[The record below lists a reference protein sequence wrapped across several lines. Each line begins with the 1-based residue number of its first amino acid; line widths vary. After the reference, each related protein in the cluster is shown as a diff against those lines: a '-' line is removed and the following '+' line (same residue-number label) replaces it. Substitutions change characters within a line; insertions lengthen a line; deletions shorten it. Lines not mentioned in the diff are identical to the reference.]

1 MDFIDRLRSLG
12 SRAESIAGHAQSEE
26 ATKTAL
32 VLPFLGVLGYDVFDP
47 TEVVPEYH
55 ADVGQRKGEKVDYA
69 IIKDGAPILLI
80 ECKPSD
86 SELSQENAKQ
96 LYRYFT
102 ATEARFGILTNG
114 LLYRFYS
121 DLDEPNRMDGSP
133 FMEFSLLED
142 VTERT
147 AKSLKIF
154 TKSTFDLESSIHVAT
169 NVKYVT
175 SIKQILT
182 DQLKRPSNDFVLF
195 ILSQVYK
202 GPRTKKVRESF
213 VGITQ
218 DAFREFIN
226 DRVQKRLKLALDN
239 EPEDKEDKVVEIVPI
254 KPEVTEPESD
264 IVTTEDEIL
273 GYHVVKS
280 VLLGHVDL
288 DRVLM
293 MDRVTY
299 CNILLDNDPRRAI
312 CRFYFGSKKKAVA
325 IQSEAASWE
334 KIPID
339 SINDIYNLRDKL
351 RDRVSW
357 LLAQA

>member
-1 MDFIDRLRSLG
+1 MDFIDRLRTLG

-32 VLPFLGVLGYDVFDP
+32 VLPFIGALGYDVFDP

-86 SELSQENAKQ
+86 SELSQENATQ

-142 VTERT
+142 VTERA

-154 TKSTFDLESSIHVAT
+154 TKSAFDLESSIHVAT
-169 NVKYVT
+169 NVKYIT
-175 SIKQILT
+175 SIKQVLA

-202 GPRTKKVRESF
+202 GTRTKKVRESF
-213 VGITQ
+213 VGIAQ

-226 DRVQKRLKLALDN
+226 DRVQKRLKLALDSESEDSN
-239 EPEDKEDKVVEIVPI
+239 EVEVVPDEAVGS
-254 KPEVTEPESD
+254 EQESD
-264 IVTTEDEIL
+264 IVTTEDEIM

-288 DRVLM
+288 DRVVM

-325 IQSEAASWE
+325 IQSGAASWE

-339 SINDIYNLRDKL
+339 SINDIYNLQDKL

>member
-1 MDFIDRLRSLG
+1 MDFIDRLRLLV

-55 ADVGQRKGEKVDYA
+55 ADIGQRKGEKVDYA

-86 SELSQENAKQ
+86 SGLSQENATQ

-121 DLDEPNRMDGSP
+121 DLDEPNRMDDSP

-154 TKSTFDLESSIHVAT
+154 TKSAFDLESSIHVAT

-175 SIKQILT
+175 SIKQVLT

-202 GPRTKKVRESF
+202 GTRTKKVRESF

-239 EPEDKEDKVVEIVPI
+239 ESEENQEVEVVPVEVEDAEQ
-254 KPEVTEPESD
+254 ESD

-312 CRFYFGSKKKAVA
+312 CRFYFGTKKKAVA
-325 IQSEAASWE
+325 IQSEAATWE

-351 RDRVSW
+351 RGRVSW